1 VTSAAQPGL
10 PPPEEAAL
18 AGTDQLLPEVALNR
32 SRSLDLGPISSV
44 FAVFLC
50 GVFAFIDLYA
60 TQPLLPLFA
69 RLFGASKAA
78 VGLTVSA
85 STLGVALSA
94 PFFGVFAERLS
105 RKRVIVCSILALALP
120 TLLAATSSS
129 LHLLIFWRFL
139 QGLVMPGIFAI
150 TIAYIT
156 EEWPRQSV
164 AIVMSVYVSGTALGG
179 FIGRMT
185 SGLAA
190 EYLNWHYSF
199 LFLGAITVVGAA
211 AVARWLPR
219 ERRSIASH
227 TAAGFRARFL
237 PMGGHLRNP
246 RLLATY
252 AVGFNVLFSL
262 VGVFT
267 YITFYLADPPFRLS
281 TVALSYLF
289 VVYLVGLV
297 VTPGAGWVVSRI
309 GLRRGMISAVAVSMA
324 GVLVTL
330 IPRLPAVI
338 FGLAMVCTGVF
349 ISQSTASSHLRDAA
363 SEGGRVSAAGLYLS
377 FYYLGGTAA
386 GVIPSYF
393 WRLGKWPAC
402 VAFIVSLQL
411 ITVTIALLGWRSEP
425 YLASNVVTEQT

>member
-1 VTSAAQPGL
+1 MAPLEESGLDATTDSPVIDPDIQPEVL
-10 PPPEEAAL
+10 V
-18 AGTDQLLPEVALNR
+18 LPEIAAPAER
-32 SRSLDLGPISSV
+32 KIDLSPLSSV
-44 FAVFLC
+44 LAVFLC

-60 TQPLLPLFA
+60 TQPLLPLFE
-69 RLFGASKAA
+69 RLFHASKAS

-94 PFFGVFAERLS
+94 PFFGALAERLS

-120 TLLAATSSS
+120 TLLAASAGT
-129 LHLLIFWRFL
+129 LHALIFWRFV
-139 QGLVMPGIFAI
+139 QGLIMPGIFAI
-150 TIAYIT
+150 TITYIT
-156 EEWPRQSV
+156 EEWPRHSLAV
-164 AIVMSVYVSGTALGG
+164 VMSIYVSGTALGG

-190 EYLNWHYSF
+190 EYLSWHFSF
-199 LFLGAITVVGAA
+199 LFLGAMTLVGAG

-219 ERRSIASH
+219 ERRAIPDNP
-227 TAAGFRARFL
+227 GFRSQFL
-237 PMGGHLRNP
+237 PMRDHLRNP
-246 RLLATY
+246 RLIATF

-281 TVALSYLF
+281 TLALSYLF

-309 GLRRGMISAVAVSMA
+309 GLRRGIVSAVLLSMA

-330 IPRLPAVI
+330 IPWLPAVI
-338 FGLAMVCTGVF
+338 LGLALVSTGVF
-349 ISQSTASSHLRDAA
+349 ISQTTASSHLRDAA

-386 GVIPSYF
+386 GVVPSFF
-393 WRLGKWPAC
+393 WHLGKWPAC
-402 VAFIVSLQL
+402 VAFIVVLQFV
-411 ITVTIALLGWRSEP
+411 TMTIALFGWRSDPLAEP
-425 YLASNVVTEQT
+425 V